1 MTSSMRT
8 ISQQAFEEMVAENI
22 EDLGMDP
29 EDALQDAL
37 QTLTLQGVDLSGI
50 VKCIPGVTSAEN
62 DPIVQTLDGLKNI
75 FSFKFEGRMT
85 DVHGATLELAE
96 LAGLLD
102 KLYELCCVEGSNNAS
117 IATKNGGVELLTS
130 LCDFLHGRS
139 SKPLVSALRTLS
151 SIIHDVQSTHT
162 FGQSDGPKIVVDILK
177 DGFQNA
183 AVLENGFS
191 VIAAASTANEVLKE
205 SFMDLKLDE
214 ILVKVLREHAK
225 SCPQSLYDAIRILLT
240 PDDNR
245 VVASQGRDL
254 VQPRAYGLGQQEA
267 KDQEDVVTGESRYQ
281 VYGYARRFAKVGIA
295 DALVEAIHD
304 GLDSASFVSACI
316 ALKAVAVNDV
326 ICRSIAGNGGIDI
339 ILKYIDD
346 CDEAGDKTVP
356 RACCSLLSKLAGSD
370 ENKGIIVQRGGFDIL
385 IRLSFRFSE
394 DPSVLLEVMSIITVL
409 CLRSPDNAARAV
421 EAGAGDLAIQAMQK
435 FPSVHQLQRQSC
447 SMIRNIVARNP
458 ENRYYNNL
466 DGQVKR
472 YKARL
477 VAKGYIQTYDIDYD
491 KTFAPVAKMGTH
503 IGRTI
508 LLSRGIEKLIRKARG
523 IHESCRNAAT
533 DALRDLGLDDYST

>member
-1 MTSSMRT
+1 MLSSKRT

-29 EDALQDAL
+29 EDALQDVL
-37 QTLTLQGVDLSGI
+37 QTLTLQGVDISGI

-62 DPIVQTLDGLKNI
+62 DPVVRTLDALKNI
-75 FSFKFEGRMT
+75 FSFNFEGRMN
-85 DVHGATLELAE
+85 DVHDVTAELVELAE
-96 LAGLLD
+96 LLD
-102 KLYELCCVEGSNNAS
+102 KLYDLCCVEGSNNPS

-139 SKPLVSALRTLS
+139 LKLLVSALRTLS

-183 AVLENGFS
+183 ALLENGFS
-191 VIAAASTANEVLKE
+191 VVAAASTANEVLKE

-214 ILVKVLREHAK
+214 ILVKILREHAK
-225 SCPQSLYDAIRILLT
+225 SCPPSLYDAIRILLT

-245 VVASQGRDL
+245 VVASQ
-254 VQPRAYGLGQQEA
+254 
-267 KDQEDVVTGESRYQ
+267 
-281 VYGYARRFAKVGIA
+281 VYGYARKFAKVGIA
-295 DALVEAIHD
+295 DALVEAVHD

-339 ILKYIDD
+339 ILKNIDD
-346 CDEAGDKTVP
+346 CDEAGDRTVP

-370 ENKGIIVQRGGFDIL
+370 ENKGIILQRGGLDRL
-385 IRLSFRFSE
+385 IRLSSRFSE

-409 CLRSPDNAARAV
+409 SLRSPDNAARAV
-421 EAGAGDLAIQAMQK
+421 EAGAGDLAIQAMQR

-447 SMIRNIVARNP
+447 SMIRNLVARNP
-458 ENRYYNNL
+458 ENR
-466 DGQVKR
+466 
-472 YKARL
+472 
-477 VAKGYIQTYDIDYD
+477 
-491 KTFAPVAKMGTH
+491 
-503 IGRTI
+503 TI
-508 LLSRGIEKLIRKARG
+508 LLGCGIEKLIRKARG